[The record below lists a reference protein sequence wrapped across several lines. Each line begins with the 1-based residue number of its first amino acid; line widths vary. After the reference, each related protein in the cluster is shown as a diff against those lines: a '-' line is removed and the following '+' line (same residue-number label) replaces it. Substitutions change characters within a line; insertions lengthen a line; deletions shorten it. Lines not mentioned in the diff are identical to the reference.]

1 MKKIITG
8 ILGLIFLLVALS
20 VSTVKADSKEKVIVA
35 TDSATKPFTY
45 KDGKKDTGYDIEVLK
60 AVFKGSK
67 KYQLEIQT
75 VAFPSILTGIDA
87 GRYQIAAN
95 DFAYSKEREAK
106 YLFSSPISKS
116 NFAIATRG
124 KTKISTLKDLSGKKT
139 QGISGA
145 NYMQVM
151 EKWNKEH
158 PDKKSIN
165 LTYAGS
171 STPYTQRLQMLE
183 DGQLDFLLYDA
194 ISLKT
199 AIKDQ
204 GFDLKVTNLK
214 GTVGDDKD
222 GLEYFIFSKDDKGQE
237 LQSFVNQ
244 RLKVLKK
251 SGQLTKLSQTFFE
264 GDFVSSLK

>member
-1 MKKIITG
+1 MKKLITG
-8 ILGLIFLLVALS
+8 FMGILLLLMAIGI
-20 VSTVKADSKEKVIVA
+20 STVKADTKEEVIVA

-45 KDGKKDTGYDIEVLK
+45 KEGKKDTGYDIEVLK
-60 AVFKGSK
+60 AVFKDSK
-67 KYQLEIQT
+67 KYKLSVQT

-95 DFAYSKEREAK
+95 DFAFSKEREAK

-116 NFAIATRG
+116 NFAIATKG
-124 KTKISTLKDLSGKKT
+124 KTDISHLKDLSGKKT

-145 NYMQVM
+145 NYMQIM
-151 EKWNKEH
+151 EKWNKQN
-158 PDKKSIN
+158 PDKKPIG

-214 GTVGDDKD
+214 GQVGDEKD
-222 GLEYFIFSKDDKGQE
+222 GLEYFIFSQDDKGKE
-237 LQSFVNQ
+237 LQIYVNK
-244 RLKVLKK
+244 RLKKLKK
-251 SGQLTKLSQTFFE
+251 SGQLKKLSLQFFE
-264 GDFVSSLK
+264 DDFVSSIK